1 MSDTATVAGTEA
13 GVVAARP
20 MGAGGRRL
28 AASFDSISSLPALAE
43 ARERLVAL
51 AEAPATSPN
60 QIADVVESDAAIAI
74 AIMQAANNG
83 NGPRGR
89 TGGVPE
95 AIDSLSATR
104 VVAIAARMETYDLLG
119 PAGSGSERFERFRRH
134 AASVR
139 SAADR
144 IADVARIEERDELA
158 VAALVHDVGRL
169 VLGDLYGQ
177 EFG

>member
-1 MSDTATVAGTEA
+1 MSDTATIPDKDVGA
-13 GVVAARP
+13 VAARP

-51 AEAPATSPN
+51 AESPSSSPN
-60 QIADVVESDAAIAI
+60 QIADIVESDAAIAI

-89 TGGVPE
+89 TGGVPA
-95 AIDSLSATR
+95 AIDSLSPTR

-134 AASVR
+134 ALSVR

-144 IADVARIEERDELA
+144 IASEARLADRDEIA
-158 VAALVHDVGRL
+158 VAALVHDV
-169 VLGDLYGQ
+169 
-177 EFG
+177 